1 MKTQKKETTFE
12 NLVINPVKQKEHF
25 LIGSDDL
32 PAMAVIYA
40 NADTAKKLICEAV
53 SENLDAEKV
62 KVVKISD
69 FNHKTF
75 QQEAKV
81 KITLNDETEE
91 EIIYLTPISIYK

>member
-1 MKTQKKETTFE
+1 M
-12 NLVINPVKQKEHF
+12 
-25 LIGSDDL
+25 

-40 NADTAKKLICEAV
+40 NANTVEKLICEAV

-69 FNHKTF
+69 FNHKAF

-81 KITLNDETEE
+81 KITQDDETNE